1 LPRFLGVEF
10 GEVTANA
17 LTSLLLIAG
26 CATRALPACAAKADN
41 TIAIGGVSGFNSLT
55 NKGAIRKILA
65 TGRVGYYLHF
75 SATNPKY
82 FNLSS
87 LAPTFAGT
95 GNGIVEVS
103 LGGGFNV
110 AFWSTAW
117 KRFPAAGFHP
127 AAAVVNLDNNPKPFT
142 SSWDKL
148 ADFKAFVDAGRSI
161 GGVSLFAPIVSPNS
175 SGGPCGPS
183 CDADTLAEAH
193 PWADAYWNE
202 VRAAATY
209 GGGLALDAPPA
220 FYFGLP
226 DETQRRAYQR
236 FTQDAIAWATDKGL
250 WVNFLVSPYFD
261 YPNFLA
267 NAEKEYANLLAAKTL
282 PSNWTILNYEVCG
295 DPFPNPCLREKSP
308 AFGAPVGDEDTPNT
322 VASVTL
328 WFAQHVRVRRYSG
341 EYAGVLAPD

>member
-1 LPRFLGVEF
+1 M
-10 GEVTANA
+10 GEMMRNA
-17 LTSLLLIAG
+17 LVLLLSLVDFVAF
-26 CATRALPACAAKADN
+26 ALPADAAKTDN

-55 NKGAIRKILA
+55 NKGAISKILA

-87 LAPTFAGT
+87 FAPTFAGT

-127 AAAVVNLDNNPKPFT
+127 AAAVVNLDNNPKPFAT
-142 SSWDKL
+142 SWDNL
-148 ADFKAFVDAGRSI
+148 ADFKAFVDAGRSV
-161 GGVSLFAPIVSPNS
+161 GRVSIFAPIVSPNS
-175 SGGPCGPS
+175 SGGTCGPS
-183 CDADTLAEAH
+183 CDVDTLAVAH
-193 PWADAYWNE
+193 PWADEYWNE
-202 VRAAATY
+202 VRLAATY

-220 FYFGLP
+220 FYFSLP
-226 DETQRRAYQR
+226 DETQRRAYQK
-236 FTQDAIAWATDKGL
+236 FTQDAISWASDNRL
-250 WVNFLVSPYFD
+250 WVNSLVSPYFD

-295 DPFPNPCLREKSP
+295 DPFPNPCIRGKSP
-308 AFGAPVGDEDTPNT
+308 AFGAPVGDEGTPNT

-328 WFAQHVRVRRYSG
+328 WFAQHAMVRKYIG
-341 EYAGVLAPD
+341 KYAGVLAPDQ